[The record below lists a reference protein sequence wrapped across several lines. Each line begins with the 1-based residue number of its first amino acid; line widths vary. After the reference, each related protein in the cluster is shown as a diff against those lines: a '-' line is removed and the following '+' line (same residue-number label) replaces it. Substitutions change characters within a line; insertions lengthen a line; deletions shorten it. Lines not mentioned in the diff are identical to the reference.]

1 MVQRLP
7 VNIVSEVKKLPP
19 TPRLTNLYSKVIL
32 EGEEQFSTVTIEA
45 TAPPAV
51 VIDYPEPG
59 ACRVTLRALLN
70 MYPGPLY
77 VQDGILRE
85 VTVEPG
91 EGQVTFNITLDEA
104 VRATLTAVKGIPYRV
119 VLRFSRRPLQEFYRD
134 KVIILDPGHGGTDGG
149 WRGPVNL
156 WERDMAWKTA
166 LELARVLEGFKA
178 RVIWTRAEEENPSW
192 EERLLKVTPATF
204 CFISVHEHGAADA
217 GQRGTAVLYNPTS
230 RGNEELAAK
239 VLERIVARVK
249 TPVRGIKADEELA
262 RLGEVPGLRLEPVAI
277 TSWVDEG
284 LLRNPYF
291 HQKVALATAVAIKQH
306 FRRGK

>member
-1 MVQRLP
+1 MPASL
-7 VNIVSEVKKLPP
+7 VSEVKKLP
-19 TPRLTNLYSKVIL
+19 TTARLTNFYSKVML

-45 TAPPAV
+45 TAPPPTA
-51 VIDYPEPG
+51 IDYPEPG
-59 ACRVTLRALLN
+59 TCRVTLRAILN

-77 VQDGILRE
+77 VQDGIVRE

-91 EGQVTFNITLDEA
+91 DRQVAFNISLDEA
-104 VRATLTAVKGIPYRV
+104 VQATLTAVEGVPYRI

-134 KVIILDPGHGGTDGG
+134 KLIILDPGHGGTDGG

-166 LELARVLEGFKA
+166 RELARVLEGFKA
-178 RVIWTRAEEENPSW
+178 RVIWTRQAEENPSW
-192 EERLLKVTPATF
+192 QERLRKVTPATF
-204 CFISVHEHGAADA
+204 CFISVHEHGATDA
-217 GQRGTAVLYNPTS
+217 GQRGTAVLYNPAS

-249 TPVRGIKADEELA
+249 TPARGVKADEELA
-262 RLGEVPGLRLEPVAI
+262 RLGEVPGLKLEPVAI
-277 TSWVDEG
+277 TNWVDEG

-291 HQKVALATAVAIKQH
+291 HQKVALATAVAIKQY
-306 FRRGK
+306 FQRRK